1 MSLAGAEASVAAF
14 VAETPRRLSRAD
26 GRLLIALADP
36 ESKRVPP
43 ALSTERAQLLLSQAE
58 RHGVLPAVLRKLRP
72 VLASQE
78 LLPIRDAFAGRFS
91 AGVAFN
97 MQLRAEAKRLIQALR
112 TANQPALL
120 IKGQDFADHIYPDPL
135 LRPTSDI
142 DLIVPVERLAEV
154 ESVVAVNGFELLPDQ
169 REDEQL
175 ERKWIHSGHRQ
186 LMLEIQGNLVHAPGL
201 RSRLSLGFAELCPNG
216 DPAEAARPSA
226 RLAIAGV
233 HAASSHHFEMLRL
246 VVDVLQAARHLRGA
260 AEEQALQDLIR
271 RSGTRLALV
280 TALDLAARLYGEPRC
295 RELADGLAP
304 VRFRATAKLLI
315 SADVVMAMETG
326 ERAMQSWRR
335 SLFRELLKRGP
346 GRDSLPSS

>member
-1 MSLAGAEASVAAF
+1 MSLAGADASASVLATA
-14 VAETPRRLSRAD
+14 TPRRLSRGD

-36 ESKRVPP
+36 ESKSVPP
-43 ALSTERAQLLLSQAE
+43 ALSAERAQLLLSQAE

-72 VLASQE
+72 VLASPE
-78 LLPIRDAFAGRFS
+78 LLPVRDAFAGRFS

-97 MQLRAEAKRLIQALR
+97 MQLRAEAKRLITALR
-112 TANQPALL
+112 AANQPALL

-142 DLIVPVERLAEV
+142 DLIVPVQNLAEV
-154 ESVVAVNGFELLPDQ
+154 EAIVAVQGFELLPDQ

-175 ERKWIHSGHRQ
+175 ERKWIHSSHRR

-201 RSRLSLGFAELCPNG
+201 RSKLSLGFAELCPNG

-233 HAASSHHFEMLRL
+233 HAASSHHFELLRL

-260 AEEQALQDLIR
+260 AEEQALEDLVR

-295 RELADGLAP
+295 RELADALAP
-304 VRFRATAKLLI
+304 VRFRGAARLLI
-315 SADVVMAMETG
+315 NANVVMAMETG
-326 ERAMQSWRR
+326 ERSLQSWRR
-335 SLFRELLKRGP
+335 SVFRELLKRGP
-346 GRDSLPSS
+346 GRPSLPSS